1 MISDEQIKKAI
12 GEHVYQSKKL
22 ACCLTDKK
30 LKFIFANDTFLKASG
45 YKKEELVGNSVSV
58 ILGESVLK
66 LAWAEFSY
74 FLKHKKIR
82 KDTWHIYHKD
92 GSKMQAVIETTTVK
106 IEGDSYFLTIA
117 VNITKEFELE
127 NKLEKEKNR
136 LQSAVEGA
144 NLGLWD
150 FNFYTKEFYANDIW
164 WKMLGY
170 PPQKYEDAFK
180 FYTTLIH
187 PEDVPLLI
195 QEKDRIVSTGDNRFD
210 LQLRLRHKR
219 GDFIWIH
226 SQGKVIEFGENNFIN
241 HAIGTHIDITR
252 DRRSELLIQES
263 EKKYRILTESLPN
276 IIWTA
281 DADGYINYMNR
292 HGLAF
297 FGKKKKH
304 FKTWE
309 WKNFVSKEDV
319 EEVEQKWF
327 FAHKTKTAINHVHT
341 FINLKGE
348 EKWFQVLIFPQK
360 DSDGDVNSWI
370 GIASDIDKLVLAE
383 KSLKISNNRLRSL
396 IDASPAAIYSI
407 NTKGE
412 IQDFWNPA
420 AEKLL
425 GWKREEVLGKI
436 LPHNSEENEGY
447 FLERVH
453 ETIKKGEY
461 SGVIT
466 RKDKFGNDLFLEVT
480 GGCIYNASGSV
491 SEIIVTLIDITE
503 LERNRDK
510 LSQSLKEKETLLQ
523 EIHHR
528 VKNNLAIVVSLLQLQ
543 IFRSDDSSEKY
554 RLTEAQNRVHSIAM
568 VHELLYQSDD
578 FSSVDLITY
587 YEKLIKTIQ
596 SNMQIDNTGVKLKLD
611 IGISSLN
618 INQAIPLGLL
628 MNELVTNSF
637 KYAFEER
644 KSGFIAL
651 KIRRAG
657 ERVFVTYSDSG
668 PGFDM
673 SALEFKSGL
682 GMKIMDSL
690 LTQLDAEYDIDST
703 NKFEISLNFL
713 EKGAGPLERAKD

>member
-1 MISDEQIKKAI
+1 MISEEQIKKAI
-12 GEHVYQSKKL
+12 GEPVYKSKKL
-22 ACCLTDKK
+22 ACCLTDNK
-30 LKFIFANDTFLKASG
+30 LRFTFVNDTFLEISG
-45 YKKEELVGNSVSV
+45 YKRDELVGSSVSV
-58 ILGESVLK
+58 VLGTSILK
-66 LAWAEFSY
+66 LAWEEFSY
-74 FLKHKKIR
+74 YLKHKQNR
-82 KDTWHIYHKD
+82 KDTWSLFHKD
-92 GSKMQAVIETTTVK
+92 GTKIQAVIETSTIK
-106 IEGDSYFLTIA
+106 IEGDSYFFTIA
-117 VNITKEFELE
+117 LDITKKKELE
-127 NKLEKEKNR
+127 NNLKKERNR

-150 FNFYTKEFYANDIW
+150 FNFATKEFYANDIW

-187 PEDVPLLI
+187 PDDVPLFI
-195 QEKDRIVSTGDNRFD
+195 KEKDRIVATGDDRFD
-210 LQLRLRHKR
+210 LKLRLRNKK
-219 GDFIWIH
+219 GDYIWIR
-226 SQGKVIEFGENNFIN
+226 SQGKVIEFGENHFIN
-241 HAIGTHIDITR
+241 HAIGTHIDITK
-252 DRRSELLIQES
+252 DKQAELFIHES
-263 EKKYRILTESLPN
+263 EKKYRLLTESLPN

-297 FGKKKKH
+297 FGKKKEH
-304 FKTWE
+304 LKTWE
-309 WKNFVSKEDV
+309 WKNFVSEKDV
-319 EEVEQKWF
+319 EEVQRKWI
-327 FAHKTKTAINHVHT
+327 FAHETKTAINHVHT
-341 FINLKGE
+341 FINKKGE

-360 DSDGDVNSWI
+360 DSHGDVNSWI

-383 KSLKISNNRLRSL
+383 KSLKISNYRLRSL

-425 GWKREEVLGKI
+425 GWKREEVLGKL
-436 LPHNSEENEGY
+436 LPHNDNENEAD

-466 RKDKFGNDLFLEVT
+466 RKDKFGKTLCLEVA
-480 GGCIYNASGSV
+480 GGCIYNADGSV

-503 LERNRDK
+503 LENNRDK
-510 LSQSLKEKETLLQ
+510 LGQSLKEKETLLQ

-543 IFRSDDSSEKY
+543 IFRSDDRSEKY
-554 RLTEAQNRVHSIAM
+554 SLTEAQNRVHSIAM

-596 SNMQIDNTGVKLKLD
+596 NNMQVDNTGVELKLD

-628 MNELVTNSF
+628 INELATNSF
-637 KYAFEER
+637 KYAF
-644 KSGFIAL
+644 KGNKKGLLTL
-651 KIRRAG
+651 KIRRA
-657 ERVFVTYSDSG
+657 EDRVFVTYSDNG

-673 SALEFKSGL
+673 SALEFKTGL
-682 GMKIMDSL
+682 GIKIMDSL